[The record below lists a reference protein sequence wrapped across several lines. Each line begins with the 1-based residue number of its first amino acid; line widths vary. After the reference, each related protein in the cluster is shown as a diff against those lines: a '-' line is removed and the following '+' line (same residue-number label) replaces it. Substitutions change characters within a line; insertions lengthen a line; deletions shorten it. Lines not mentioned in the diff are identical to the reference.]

1 MIHAVSPTPLE
12 SLAAR
17 LAAAAERVSIDPGVQ
32 ICAAGE
38 PADAMILVM
47 DGAVDVLDPSGS
59 APPLVV
65 RAGEVAGDLPAP
77 STMRTRTLR
86 ARTDVLYARIPLAA
100 LAELGHLDAAAA
112 ASVAPRLVQTLVR
125 WHLFTRAASRLGL
138 DEATVRELEGKVH
151 WDVVHRGEVLMREG
165 DSADSLFVV
174 ISGRLRVFRTQPGGE
189 ILPIAEVA
197 AGETI
202 GEMAFF
208 TGEPRSASVAALR
221 DSVVVRLPHA
231 VFEQLIAS
239 HPAIVRQVT
248 RVQMERI
255 RRTNERLALSVAAL
269 FAFTGLLPA
278 ITQPQHR
285 DGVPLQ
291 EFCRRLAD
299 ALRAHGAVTHLTADA
314 VDAGLQ
320 RTGVADAE
328 RDGPEEPQLLA
339 WLSEQEAASRFVIYE
354 AGLARAGW
362 VARAIREA
370 DCVLLVGRAGDPP
383 GLSDAER
390 RWLAPAGD
398 RMSAPRVLALIHPD
412 GSRLPANTQAWL
424 TPRAVTQHHHV
435 RWDRSGDLGRVARV
449 LAGRAVGIALGGG
462 GARGIA
468 HIGVL
473 AALADAGVPVDVVGG
488 TSIGAAIAAQYAM
501 GWSREKMI
509 AENRRIW
516 QTIRPH
522 KDYTLPLMSIMDKRK
537 GFECGQY
544 VYGTNQIEDLWV
556 PYFCV
561 SSDLTSAS
569 MRVHRTG
576 SLLEAATASASLP
589 GVFVPSLVDGHLLV
603 DGAVFNNLPGD
614 VVRELGC
621 GELIVSRV
629 SVEEDRAFHYERLPR
644 LGEVVRRYL
653 ARWRPPIRY
662 PSLMEVVLRA
672 SMLASISRENAVA
685 RDADFLFQPPVE
697 QFGLME
703 FTALEQIADVS
714 YKYAIERLDEWR
726 RSGRLARV
734 TAAPAGGDQ
743 AQVS

>member
-1 MIHAVSPTPLE
+1 MIRAVPPPLLD
-12 SLAAR
+12 SVVAH
-17 LAAAAERVSIDPGVQ
+17 LAAAAERVSVDPGTQ
-32 ICAAGE
+32 ICAAGDA
-38 PADAMILVM
+38 ADAMILIM
-47 DGAVDVLDPSGS
+47 DGAVDVLDPSTS

-65 RAGEVAGDLPAP
+65 RAGEVAGDLPAS
-77 STMRTRTLR
+77 STVRTRTVR
-86 ARTDVLYARIPLAA
+86 ARTAVLYARIPLAA
-100 LAELGHLDAAAA
+100 LAELGRLDAAAA
-112 ASVAPRLVQTLVR
+112 ASVAPLLVQTLVR
-125 WHLFTRAASRLGL
+125 WRLFTRAASRLGL
-138 DEATVRELEGKVH
+138 DEAAVRELEGKVQ

-165 DSADSLFVV
+165 DSADSLFVL
-174 ISGRLRVFRTQPGGE
+174 ISGRLHVFRTQAGGE

-208 TGEPRSASVAALR
+208 TGEPRSATVAALR

-239 HPAIVRQVT
+239 RPAIVRQVT

-255 RRTNERLALSVAAL
+255 RRSNERIAAPPRITNVAVLAV
-269 FAFTGLLPA
+269 
-278 ITQPQHR
+278 H

-299 ALRAHGAVTHLTADA
+299 ALRAHGAVTHLTAEA
-314 VDAGLQ
+314 VDTGLH
-320 RTGVADAE
+320 RTGVADAAQ
-328 RDGPEEPQLLA
+328 DGPEEPQLLA

-354 AGLARAGW
+354 TGLSRAGW
-362 VARAIREA
+362 IARAIREA

-383 GLSDAER
+383 GLSDTER

-412 GSRLPANTQAWL
+412 GSRLPSNTQAWL
-424 TPRAVTQHHHV
+424 ASRAVTRHHHV
-435 RWDRSGDLGRVARV
+435 RWDRADDLGRVARF
-449 LAGRAVGIALGGG
+449 LAGRAVGVALGGG

-473 AALADAGVPVDVVGG
+473 AALADAGVAVDFVGG
-488 TSIGAAIAAQYAM
+488 TSIGAAIAAQYAL

-509 AENRRIW
+509 SENHRIW
-516 QTIRPH
+516 LTIRPH

-544 VYGTNQIEDLWV
+544 VYGTNQIEDLWI

-561 SSDLTSAS
+561 SSDLTTAS

-629 SVEEDRAFHYERLPR
+629 SVEEDRAFHYDRLPR
-644 LGEVVRRYL
+644 LGEVVRRSF

-672 SMLASISRENAVA
+672 SMLASISRENAVS

-703 FTALEQIADVS
+703 FTALERIADLS
-714 YKYAIERLDEWR
+714 YEYAMERLDEWR

-734 TAAPAGGDQ
+734 MATPAAAAGDQ
-743 AQVS
+743 AQGS